1 VQNILNFFIKHN
13 HWFLFILLEGISIVL
28 IVSFNN
34 YQSAAVFTSA
44 NSVVG
49 KIYSTITDVEDY
61 FTLEEKNEAL
71 VSHNKAL
78 LEEVESL
85 KKTIAAYEEKVLL
98 TELPVFSDKK
108 GYYYNVARVVNMSPD
123 EGNCFIT
130 VDKGTDEG
138 IEPEMGVFNDKGV
151 VGITYTS
158 SGGYSLV
165 LPLVNGESSLSCKI
179 KGTDNFCS
187 LKWDGKDKRYSHLID
202 MPRQTGFG
210 IGDTV
215 VTSGYSPVFPE
226 GIPVGRIEQLDE
238 SNDGLFFMA
247 KVELFVDFT
256 AVDNVFIVGNAS
268 KKEQTELEKRIKEE

>member
-1 VQNILNFFIKHN
+1 MQNILNFFIKHN

-28 IVSFNN
+28 IVSFNK
-34 YQSAAVFTSA
+34 YQGAAVFTSA
-44 NSVVG
+44 NSFVG
-49 KIYSTITDVEDY
+49 EIYSTMTDVEDY

-85 KKTIAAYEEKVLL
+85 KKTIAAYEESTLL
-98 TELPVFSDKK
+98 AERPLFAEKK
-108 GYYYNVARVVNMSPD
+108 GYYYNVARVVNMSPN
-123 EGNCFIT
+123 EGNYFMTI
-130 VDKGTDEG
+130 DKGSGDG

-151 VGITYTS
+151 VGITYTTS
-158 SGGYSLV
+158 EGYSLI
-165 LPLVNGESSLSCKI
+165 LPLLNGESNLSCKI

-202 MPRQTGFG
+202 MPRQTGFN

-226 GIPVGRIEQLDE
+226 GVPVGRIEQFDE
-238 SNDGLFFMA
+238 SDDGLFFMA

-256 AVDNVFIVGNAS
+256 AVDNVFIIGNS
-268 KKEQTELEKRIKEE
+268 NKKEQTELEKSIKAE